1 MSPIVRLETRN
12 GPSDTP
18 YPCPEDRKEEES
30 AKDVLGGRKPV
41 RRRKENVARTLT
53 PGRNIV

>member
-30 AKDVLGGRKPV
+30 AKDALGAGEEASEKKERKC
-41 RRRKENVARTLT
+41 
-53 PGRNIV
+53 G